1 MHGAMQTER
10 PHREK
15 SSLITSL
22 KMSQATQEAQMSETT
37 VSEATYQLPSDFGM
51 PAKGFERVSFVFR
64 PSENPTCAYN

>member
-1 MHGAMQTER
+1 
-10 PHREK
+10 
-15 SSLITSL
+15 
-22 KMSQATQEAQMSETT
+22 MSQATQEAQMSETT